1 MSLRTF
7 ITAAFC
13 LFVLVV
19 SHELGNAIPMI
30 QGHFSPYVG
39 TALAQHIEGEEN
51 DETDGSPGG
60 GKALPQQWGGV
71 TLLQPLGGLKAIQV
85 SSGFGTFL
93 TYFNQATEWLLI
105 VVVGICVIWVLLGG
119 FQIML
124 SGGFSGMDSAGK
136 THMIWAIAGLA
147 ITLFAG

>member
-1 MSLRTF
+1 MSLRLLTTTF
-7 ITAAFC
+7 LLLALVLTGLSVFPGSETSAYPALTAAAA
-13 LFVLVV
+13 
-19 SHELGNAIPMI
+19 STSKNSG
-30 QGHFSPYVG
+30 
-39 TALAQHIEGEEN
+39 
-51 DETDGSPGG
+51 
-60 GKALPQQWGGV
+60 LPQQWGGV

-147 ITLFAG
+147 ITLFAGAILRLLNSMFYT